1 MFRSILPKWC
11 YTFIVY
17 HSEGSARYWVSFQ
30 DGLQRTVLF
39 TKRREIVS
47 RVLMGNKIEQ
57 PSIDF
62 TLSLV
67 AVGISL
73 VDDIKGIEI
82 GYIGIPQ

>member
-1 MFRSILPKWC
+1 M
-11 YTFIVY
+11 
-17 HSEGSARYWVSFQ
+17 SFQ

-39 TKRREIVS
+39 TASREIVS

-73 VDDIKGIEI
+73 IHDMKGIEI